1 MCVYACVCVCVSEL
15 SSVSYLPSSWIF
27 IKNCCWAAKAKI
39 NSVNGLAKGR
49 PRQGRAQGRGAELRN
64 LYGCLH

>member
-1 MCVYACVCVCVSEL
+1 MPVCACVYL
-15 SSVSYLPSSWIF
+15 SCPQFLTCLHLGYFSKI
-27 IKNCCWAAKAKI
+27 CCWAAKAKV

-49 PRQGRAQGRGAELRN
+49 PRQGRAQGQGAELRN